1 MALIEG
7 CRHELE
13 FTVPLAEIQAETDR
27 VLLKIQKQASLP
39 GFRPGKAPL
48 SIIQKRFHGEIR
60 QELMD
65 ALIPKALGKRFK
77 EERLDVVGQPS
88 IVELKFDEGQPM
100 VFKARFDVHPE
111 FLLGEYK
118 GLEVEYEDPVVPDED
133 VNQRLEELRES
144 KAEYINIDPRP
155 VVEGDYAVVAL
166 ESIDGLDGEPIKNPE
181 MTFKVGDPDTI
192 PAFTDALLGM
202 SPGDTKYVDVTYP
215 EDYGQERLSG
225 KTVQF
230 DIELKFVRS
239 KELPDL
245 DDDFAQGMGD
255 FRTLDE
261 LREQV
266 KQSIFGERQYQSQ
279 DTAKSALLE
288 KLADIHDFAV
298 PEEYVERQIESQLQN
313 YARSLASQ
321 GIDPR
326 TLKLDWAKLKETQR
340 ERAIRDVRTTLVLD
354 RIGSVESVNAE
365 QGEVDRE
372 IQRMARQQRE
382 PVAAVRLKL
391 EKDGGLDRIANGIR
405 TNKIINLIFEHSRKL
420 VPTPKPAAVEAAS
433 GEGEALNPEVITPG
447 E

>member
-13 FTVPLAEIQAETDR
+13 FTVPLEDIQAETER
-27 VLLKIQKQASLP
+27 VLLKIQKKANLP

-48 SIIQKRFHGEIR
+48 SIIKNRFHPDIR
-60 QELMD
+60 QEVME

-88 IVELKFDEGQPM
+88 IVDLKFDEGQPM
-100 VFKARFDVHPE
+100 VFKAQFDVHPE
-111 FLLGEYK
+111 FVLGEYK
-118 GLEVEYEDPVVPDED
+118 GLEVEYEDPIVPEED
-133 VNQRLEELRES
+133 IAKRLEDLRES

-155 VVEGDYAVVAL
+155 IVDGDYAVVGL
-166 ESIDGLDGEPIKNPE
+166 ESIEGIEGEPIKNPE
-181 MTFKVGDPDTI
+181 MTLKVGDPDTI
-192 PAFTDALLGM
+192 PAFTEALLGM
-202 SPGDTKYVDVTYP
+202 SPGDTKYVDISYP
-215 EDYGQERLSG
+215 EDYGQERLAG
-225 KTVQF
+225 KTVKF
-230 DIELKFVRS
+230 DVELKFVRS

-245 DDDFAQGMGD
+245 DDEFAQGMGD

-266 KQSIFGERQYQSQ
+266 KNSIFGERQYESQ

-288 KLADIHDFAV
+288 KLADIHDFPV
-298 PEEYVERQIESQLQN
+298 PEEYIERQTESQLQN

-326 TLKLDWAKLKETQR
+326 TLKIDWAKLKETQR
-340 ERAIRDVRTTLVLD
+340 PRAIRDVRTTLVLD
-354 RIGSVESVNAE
+354 RIATVESINAE
-365 QGEVDRE
+365 QSEVDRE
-372 IQRMARQQRE
+372 VQRMARQQRE
-382 PVAAVRLKL
+382 PLASVRLKL

-405 TNKIINLIFEHSRKL
+405 TNKTINHIFEHARKL
-420 VPTPKPAAVEAAS
+420 VPTPKPAAV
-433 GEGEALNPEVITPG
+433 EGEALNPEVITPG